1 MIDHGRGH
9 LADVARPLGQV
20 GVGQGGE
27 HGGLSLGGRPDG
39 GDAVGSGPHR
49 VDRRA
54 DQGGVRRDQRADVD
68 DAGLEILAAL
78 AQPAGERG
86 PLLRDRG
93 ERRPDVVLARVRL
106 APVRFAGSVAEV
118 DPPGADA
125 LRHRLTPVATGC
137 GHRPACAAPARAPR
151 MSAVETA
158 PGSSWPTLRGPR

>member
-9 LADVARPLGQV
+9 LADVARTLGQV

-27 HGGLSLGGRPDG
+27 HGGLSLGGGADG

-54 DQGGVRRDQRADVD
+54 DQGGVRRDQRADVH

-86 PLLRDRG
+86 PLPRDRG
-93 ERRPDVVLARVRL
+93 ERRPHLVLARAHMVL
-106 APVRFAGSVAEV
+106 AGLAGRVTEV
-118 DPPGADA
+118 DLPSAGA
-125 LRHRLTPVATGC
+125 L
-137 GHRPACAAPARAPR
+137 
-151 MSAVETA
+151 
-158 PGSSWPTLRGPR
+158 